1 MGRVLKALGQ
11 REPTDGPP
19 AAPPAARDEAAAL
32 FDAARREGFA
42 AGQAEG
48 IAQAAAVLNAARAE
62 AQRALDAVT
71 PAAIALARK
80 MAARIVG
87 RAVELDAGAVADIA
101 AEALAACRPDVGAVR
116 LRVHPD
122 DLPALEARRERL
134 AAGQPGAAI
143 ELVADAAVGRA
154 GCVIDTPRGR
164 IDARLDTQLAALER
178 AARGEDA
185 DA

>member
-11 REPTDGPP
+11 RDPVH
-19 AAPPAARDEAAAL
+19 APPAETQATRDEAAAL
-32 FDAARREGFA
+32 FEAARRDGFA
-42 AGQAEG
+42 EGVAE
-48 IAQAAAVLNAARAE
+48 AAALVSEARAQ

-80 MAARIVG
+80 MAEKIVG
-87 RAVELDAGAVADIA
+87 RAVELDPAALADIA
-101 AEALAACRPDVGAVR
+101 AEALGSCRADDGAVR
-116 LRVHPD
+116 VRVHPD
-122 DLPALEARRERL
+122 DLPAIEARRDRL
-134 AAGQPGAAI
+134 AARVPATAV
-143 ELVADAAVGRA
+143 ELISDPSVGRA